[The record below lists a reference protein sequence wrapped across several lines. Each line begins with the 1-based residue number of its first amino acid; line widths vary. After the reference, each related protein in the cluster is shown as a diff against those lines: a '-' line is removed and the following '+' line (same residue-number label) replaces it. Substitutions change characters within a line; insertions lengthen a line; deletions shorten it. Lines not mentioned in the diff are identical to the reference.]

1 MMEFIEQSAF
11 VLHSRPYR
19 DHKQIVELLTE
30 HEGKVSAI
38 VYSGKTNK
46 SNKKGLIQPFN
57 PLHVVLK
64 GNGNLR
70 NLSRIEVSEK
80 SYALKGEH
88 LYSGFYLNEL
98 LVRLLGESIACP
110 ILFDH
115 YRLSLFELSEKKSI
129 EPILRKFEVD
139 LLDELGF
146 SLDFSPIYENNAQG
160 FYYISEQGFV
170 PAEEKLNLP
179 LFNRAHLQ
187 AIVEQDLSNSTVLHC
202 NKILMRQVINGLL
215 GGKPLNSRKL
225 FVKQTIQS
233 DYKLSDKTNK

>member
-57 PLHVVLK
+57 PLNVVLK
-64 GNGNLR
+64 GQSSLR
-70 NLSRIEVSEK
+70 NLSRIELSEK

-98 LVRLLGESIACP
+98 LVKLLGESIACP
-110 ILFDH
+110 ILFQH
-115 YRLSLFELSEKKSI
+115 YRSSLLALSEKKSI
-129 EPILRKFEVD
+129 EPVLRKFELD

-146 SLDFSPIYENNAQG
+146 SLDFTPVFKNNSQS
-160 FYYISEQGFV
+160 FYYITEQGFIS
-170 PAEEKLNLP
+170 AEEKLNLP
-179 LFNRAHLQ
+179 LFKGEHLN
-187 AIVEQDLSNSTVLHC
+187 AIAEQDLTDSGVLHC

-225 FVKQTIQS
+225 FVKHYIKMDS
-233 DYKLSDKTNK
+233 NPLDKIKR